1 VPALDEALEGF
12 RYYLKVER
20 NRSDN
25 TVESYGRDLRR
36 FAEWA
41 KGRGLP
47 DTDAFTRE
55 HLSDYLVY
63 LDAEGL
69 GLRSIARS
77 RTTLRMFFKY
87 LLKEHLIAGDPSAL
101 LRAPKFPAP
110 LPVVFSEGQVEAL
123 LEAPA
128 LGDPLGLRDRAMLE
142 VLYASGLRVSE
153 LVGLPLSAVDAET
166 GILRIR
172 GKGDKERLVPIGEQA
187 LAWIVRYLR
196 EARPLADPQGRQP
209 HVFLNRRGR
218 KMTRQNFWMRLEAY
232 GRRAGIRG
240 KVSPHVLR
248 HSFATHLLEHGVDLR
263 SLQAMLGH
271 ADIGTT
277 QIYTH
282 VTRTR
287 LLAMHERFHPRN
299 TRKPRA

>member
-1 VPALDEALEGF
+1 MPALDEALEGF
-12 RYYLKVER
+12 TYYLKVER

-36 FAEWA
+36 FVGWA
-41 KGRGLP
+41 QGRGLA
-47 DTDAFTRE
+47 DTDALGRDD
-55 HLSDYLVY
+55 LSAYLVH

-69 GLRSIARS
+69 GLRSIARA
-77 RTTLRMFFKY
+77 RTALRMFFRY
-87 LLKEHLIAGDPSAL
+87 LSKEHLITEDPSAL

-123 LEAPA
+123 LAAPA

-153 LVGLPLSAVDAET
+153 LVKLPLAAVDPET
-166 GILRIR
+166 GLLRIR
-172 GKGDKERLVPIGEQA
+172 GKGDKERLVPIGDQA
-187 LAWIVRYLR
+187 LAWVVRYLR
-196 EARPLADPQGRQP
+196 EARPLADPQGTQP
-209 HVFLNRRGR
+209 FVFLNRRG
-218 KMTRQNFWMRLEAY
+218 KPMTRQNFWMRLEGY

-287 LLAMHERFHPRN
+287 LMALHERFHPRS
-299 TRKPRA
+299 TRRSR